1 MKVNRE
7 LEWEAIVK
15 VCSQLEELAVYHEL
29 SPQNTVVAMV
39 SPDYSATV
47 AMHVAHHLSK
57 DGEMLDIIPVD
68 IPYPDEDPAQFQ
80 DDFIHF
86 VSHKFD
92 SYEHVIIVE
101 AGVISGRTFEFICA
115 DLQDKGLNVISVAL
129 FENVHSVFWS
139 DIVGFYYDWK
149 KEPLE
154 FYWER
159 ENKHWNF

>member
-1 MKVNRE
+1 MKVSRE
-7 LEWEAIVK
+7 LEWEALQK
-15 VCSQLEELAVYHEL
+15 VCLHAEKLAEQNGL
-29 SPQNTVVAMV
+29 TPQNTVVAMV

-68 IPYPDEDPAQFQ
+68 IPYPDQDPAEFQ
-80 DDFIHF
+80 DNFTHV

-92 SYEHVIIVE
+92 KYQNVILVE
-101 AGVISGRTFEFICA
+101 GGVISGKTFEFIDA
-115 DLQDKGLNVISVAL
+115 DLRDRGLNVFSIAL
-129 FENVHSVFWS
+129 FENNHSTYWS